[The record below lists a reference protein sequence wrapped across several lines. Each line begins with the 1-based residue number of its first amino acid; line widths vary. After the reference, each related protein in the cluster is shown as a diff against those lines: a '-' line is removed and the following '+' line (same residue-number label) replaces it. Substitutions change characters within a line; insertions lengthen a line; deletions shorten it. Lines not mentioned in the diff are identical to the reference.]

1 MRHFAVAVAAVS
13 AMLLS
18 APQSVAQEPLTAC
31 GEPSPSGG
39 GSARPV
45 KATLSLDGQSQDPT
59 LVTDA
64 AFGRKTGVKKMTLVY
79 KVTGCEMGETEP
91 LPQQP
96 LRIYPPKS
104 GDIVPD
110 NALVLDGDPDIEGSR
125 YIVHLKVSSKTF
137 DPGSYSGLVEIRAGW
152 LNAVRTPVSISRSE
166 NRRRMPLGW
175 GALGGLAGFLLFALT
190 RKLRKNDLLVGRGLL
205 AAVFVVS
212 IIAGMVAAYT
222 TSYINQDVWV
232 SSENWW
238 AALVAG
244 FTGAT
249 SGAMVG
255 LLGAVWT
262 EPKKED
268 GT

>member
-1 MRHFAVAVAAVS
+1 
-13 AMLLS
+13 MLLS
-18 APQSVAQEPLTAC
+18 ATQAMAQEPLTAC
-31 GEPSPSGG
+31 GEPPPGGG

-45 KATLSLDGQSQDPT
+45 KATLSLDGETKDPI

-64 AFGRKTGVKKMTLVY
+64 PFGRKTDVKKMTLVY
-79 KVTGCEMGETEP
+79 NVTGCEMGETEP
-91 LPQQP
+91 LPQTP

-110 NALVLDGDPDIEGSR
+110 NALVLDGDPAIEGSR
-125 YIVHLKVSSKTF
+125 YIVRLKVSSETF
-137 DPGSYSGLVEIRAGW
+137 NPGSYSGLVEIKAGW

-166 NRRRMPLGW
+166 NRRRVPLGW
-175 GALGGLAGFLLFALT
+175 GALGGLAGFLLFALM
-190 RKLRKNDLLVGRGLL
+190 RKLKKNDLLVGRGLL
-205 AAVFVVS
+205 IAVFGVS
-212 IIAGMVAAYT
+212 VTAGMVAAYT

-249 SGAMVG
+249 SGVMVG
-255 LLGAVWT
+255 LLSAVWK
-262 EPKKED
+262 EPKK
-268 GT
+268 